1 MPVAEKSAEKKKRTM
16 AKAAITN
23 IEQGVPNRA
32 LSVFTRSRD
41 FLRDVRAEMR
51 KVVTPSWKE
60 VQSTTTVVIVC
71 GLRVR
76 GVLLGRRCRAGQR
89 REVHLPLDGRAL
101 VTRRTQED

>member
-23 IEQGVPNRA
+23 IEQSVPSRA

-60 VQSTTTVVIVC
+60 VRSTTTVVIVSVFAFA
-71 GLRVR
+71 GFFWIVDA
-76 GVLLGRRCRAGQR
+76 VLGNAVKYIYTWMG
-89 REVHLPLDGRAL
+89 AL
-101 VTRRTQED
+101 Q